1 MDDPDQDV
9 IADQITRLA
18 RGCTDPLTV
27 AALDLAA
34 ATRRDAAPAQRESL
48 AHLLTLAG
56 ERLLPEADRVGRA
69 ALAAGAGALHHNGLL
84 LEASVRLLIQYRALS
99 TADLLE
105 TTGMRLELEAVTS
118 GADWVAQV
126 AGRVQAASV
135 YYQEQ
140 ERARENG
147 MGQ

>member
-1 MDDPDQDV
+1 MDYPDQDV

-18 RGCTDPLTV
+18 RGCADPLMV

-34 ATRRDAAPAQRESL
+34 ATHQGDPAAQRDSL
-48 AHLLTLAG
+48 AHLLSLAG

-69 ALAAGAGALHHNGLL
+69 ALAAGTGALRHNGLL
-84 LEASVRLLIQYRALS
+84 LAAGTRLLIQYQALS
-99 TADLLE
+99 TADLIE

-126 AGRVQAASV
+126 AGRVQAAGV
-135 YYQEQ
+135 QYQEQ
-140 ERARENG
+140 AGEHDT
-147 MGQ
+147 GQ

>member
-1 MDDPDQDV
+1 
-9 IADQITRLA
+9 
-18 RGCTDPLTV
+18 
-27 AALDLAA
+27 
-34 ATRRDAAPAQRESL
+34 
-48 AHLLTLAG
+48 
-56 ERLLPEADRVGRA
+56 
-69 ALAAGAGALHHNGLL
+69 
-84 LEASVRLLIQYRALS
+84 VRLLIQYRALS

-147 MGQ
+147 IGQ